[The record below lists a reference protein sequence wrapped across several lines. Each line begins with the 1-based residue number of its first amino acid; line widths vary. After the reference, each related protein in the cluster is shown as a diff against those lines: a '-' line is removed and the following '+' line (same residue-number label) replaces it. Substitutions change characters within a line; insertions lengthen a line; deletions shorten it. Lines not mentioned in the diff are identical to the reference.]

1 MTSRLIDDPW
11 RHPRTG
17 KPSRWLAAAV
27 LVASVTACATP
38 PPADDQEAVE
48 AFNEANDPIE
58 PLNRYFFEV
67 NLGLDR
73 LFLRPAAEIYRGTLP
88 TPVRDG
94 VRNFLVNLRSPVIFA
109 NDVFQGETERAGQ
122 TFGRFA
128 TNTFVGVGGI
138 FDVAAGDN
146 PDIEGGIPFHDEDFG
161 QTLGVYDVSEGPYLV
176 LPILGPS
183 NPRDAT
189 GLVVDSFL
197 DPLSY
202 VTSTGVSIARFGVE
216 GLDRRSRN
224 IETLDEIERTS
235 IDYYATVRSLY
246 RQFRRSQIL
255 NDNADE
261 TPIPE
266 ISIEYEDDD
275 EQERVSAK
283 TE

>member
-1 MTSRLIDDPW
+1 MTSRLCDNPTRRAITAGPL
-11 RHPRTG
+11 
-17 KPSRWLAAAV
+17 RWLAAAT
-27 LVASVTACATP
+27 LMASLAACATP
-38 PPADDQEAVE
+38 PPADDAEAVA
-48 AFNEANDPIE
+48 AFEEANDPIE
-58 PLNRYFFEV
+58 PLNRYFFEF

-73 LFLRPAAEIYRGTLP
+73 LFLRPAAEIYRGALP

-109 NDVFQGETERAGQ
+109 NDVLQGETERASQ

-128 TNTFVGVGGI
+128 TNTFAGVGGI
-138 FDVAAGDN
+138 FDVAGGDN
-146 PDIEGGIPFHDEDFG
+146 PDLNGGIPFHDEDFG
-161 QTLGVYDVSEGPYLV
+161 QTLGVYEVSEGPYLV

-183 NPRDAT
+183 NPRDTT
-189 GLVVDSFL
+189 GLVVDAFM
-197 DPLSY
+197 DPLGY
-202 VTSTGVSIARFGVE
+202 MTSTGVSIARFGVE

-255 NDNADE
+255 NDNTDD

-266 ISIEYEDDD
+266 ISIEFEDDD
-275 EQERVSAK
+275 EQERISAK